1 MPQKVQDLSHNNP
14 ILKIVVVDDM
24 PKVRQNLRQLLQLVG
39 EIEVVGE
46 AENGIEAIEQVERL
60 LPDVVLMDVVM
71 PTMDG
76 LLATRRLREKF
87 PEIRIIL
94 LTMYEKYRKDAQKA
108 GADAFL
114 IKGCP
119 VDALISAIVDQ

>member
-1 MPQKVQDLSHNNP
+1 MPQKVQGLSHNNP
-14 ILKIVVVDDM
+14 TLKIVVVDDM
-24 PKVRQNLRQLLQLVG
+24 PQVRQNLRQLLQLAG

-46 AENGIEAIEQVERL
+46 ARNGIEAIEQAERL
-60 LPDVVLMDVVM
+60 RPDVVLMDVVM

-76 LLATRRLREKF
+76 LLATRRLRERF

-94 LTMYEKYRKDAQKA
+94 LTMYEIYRKEAQEA

-119 VDALISAIVDQ
+119 VNALISAIVGR